1 MQIKILGPGCAKCSQ
16 LEKMTKEVVKE
27 LGIDANVQEVK
38 DITKILDYPILTTP
52 GLVINEEVV
61 CSGRVPN
68 KAEVTQ
74 FIINALDKEQKAGK

>member
-16 LEKMTKEVVKE
+16 LEKTTKEVVKE
-27 LGIDANVQEVK
+27 LGIDANIQEVK

-52 GLVINEEVV
+52 GLVVNEEVV
-61 CSGRVPN
+61 CSGRVPD
-68 KAEVTQ
+68 KAELTQ